1 MGTSRGFAVVDTE
14 TTGKFA
20 AKDRIIEIGIVL
32 LDENFEVQ
40 EEFETLIN
48 PDRDAGPQHIHGI
61 RSEWL
66 LEAPDFQAISGEVSQ
81 KLQGRIFVAHNAA
94 FDLAFIESEYRRID
108 PNFSIPREFDGS
120 FGPGMLCTK
129 TLARSVFGKQ
139 PPNFEWLCE
148 QLGVEN
154 ISAHAALSDARATA
168 EVLKSL
174 LKSTP
179 HLSVIL
185 KGAEFEKIEWPEF
198 ESKNQVSFTPRTA
211 ASENLKK
218 PFIYRLIALLP
229 PQGGSPDFLD
239 YVDALEKALIDLV
252 ISESEAQSLLQIAE
266 SRGLSVQS
274 VKDVH
279 ETLFSNLVTLAWAD
293 GMISESE
300 EQDLRKAGEILG
312 ISSFDVEA
320 KLAKRQTTE
329 LSELPEVYELGQSFV
344 LTGDMQPPKAEVR
357 GHLLSIG
364 YLEASGVS
372 KKVSFVV
379 AEDPDSMSG
388 KAKRARELGI
398 PVVSTEYVWKLPPRR
413 ST

>member
-1 MGTSRGFAVVDTE
+1 M
-14 TTGKFA
+14 
-20 AKDRIIEIGIVL
+20 
-32 LDENFEVQ
+32 
-40 EEFETLIN
+40 
-48 PDRDAGPQHIHGI
+48 
-61 RSEWL
+61 
-66 LEAPDFQAISGEVSQ
+66 
-81 KLQGRIFVAHNAA
+81 
-94 FDLAFIESEYRRID
+94 
-108 PNFSIPREFDGS
+108 
-120 FGPGMLCTK
+120 
-129 TLARSVFGKQ
+129 
-139 PPNFEWLCE
+139 
-148 QLGVEN
+148 
-154 ISAHAALSDARATA
+154 
-168 EVLKSL
+168 
-174 LKSTP
+174 
-179 HLSVIL
+179 
-185 KGAEFEKIEWPEF
+185 
-198 ESKNQVSFTPRTA
+198 
-211 ASENLKK
+211 
-218 PFIYRLIALLP
+218 
-229 PQGGSPDFLD
+229 
-239 YVDALEKALIDLV
+239 
-252 ISESEAQSLLQIAE
+252 
-266 SRGLSVQS
+266 QS